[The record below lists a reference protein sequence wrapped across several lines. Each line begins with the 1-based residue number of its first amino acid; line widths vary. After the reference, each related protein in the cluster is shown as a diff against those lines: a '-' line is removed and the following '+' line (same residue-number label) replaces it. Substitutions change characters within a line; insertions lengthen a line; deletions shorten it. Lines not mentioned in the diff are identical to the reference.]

1 MADPVF
7 ETIISGDKSI
17 KLDSPISSMMSLEE
31 NDFCIEMKSES
42 LKNYDY
48 TLAVNALVVFA
59 TKGLRG
65 EKALDWVNP
74 FKSSA
79 EKLIKGASTHD
90 IHTLRLCICE
100 AVYEIMLGTVSTY
113 PERVKLLTSA
123 HGVTLR
129 DVTEQ
134 ELFDII
140 EAFRFQMKLFF
151 AENPREFSLVIIFET

>member
-1 MADPVF
+1 MTVADPVF

-100 AVYEIMLGTVSTY
+100 AIYPRLEIFT
-113 PERVKLLTSA
+113 
-123 HGVTLR
+123 VTL
-129 DVTEQ
+129 VTVILKMKKNMGRCPNRLSKLSDTE
-134 ELFDII
+134 
-140 EAFRFQMKLFF
+140 FRSVS
-151 AENPREFSLVIIFET
+151 NGG